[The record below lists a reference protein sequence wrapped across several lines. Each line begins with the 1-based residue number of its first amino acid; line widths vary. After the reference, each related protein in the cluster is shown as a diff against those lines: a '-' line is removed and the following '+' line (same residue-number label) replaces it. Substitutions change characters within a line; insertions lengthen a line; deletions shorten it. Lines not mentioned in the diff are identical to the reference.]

1 LASKLMAYPNLLD
14 FARIPNDAL
23 VALDWRPYHFAI
35 QPYHYLIRIIH
46 IVSMAGFFG
55 GIATLDLRLLGWWR
69 ALPVGPFVEQIVPWL
84 YVMFGVTFISGC
96 ALFFYD
102 PVHVGSHAYFT
113 LKLILTALG
122 IANAALFRSSGYLAT
137 LTGDA
142 SAAESAIF
150 RARVFGAL
158 SLALWF
164 GVVVCACL
172 NVEAAPRVLLR

>member
-1 LASKLMAYPNLLD
+1 MAYPNLLD
-14 FARIPNDAL
+14 FARIPTEAL

-35 QPYHYLIRIIH
+35 QPYHYLIRITH

-55 GIATLDLRLLGWWR
+55 GIAALDLRLLGWRR
-69 ALPVGPFVEQIVPWL
+69 ALPLRPFIEQIVPWL
-84 YVMFGVTFISGC
+84 YLTFGIAFISGC

-102 PVHVGSHAYFT
+102 PVHVGSHSYFT

-122 IANAALFRSSGYLAT
+122 VANAILFRRSGYLAT
-137 LTGDA
+137 LTGDPA
-142 SAAESAIF
+142 TAESAIVHV
-150 RARVFGAL
+150 RLFGAL
-158 SLALWF
+158 SLAIWI

>member
-1 LASKLMAYPNLLD
+1 MA
-14 FARIPNDAL
+14 A
-23 VALDWRPYHFAI
+23 
-35 QPYHYLIRIIH
+35 
-46 IVSMAGFFG
+46 FFG
-55 GIATLDLRLLGWWR
+55 GIAALDLRLLGWRR
-69 ALPVGPFVEQIVPWL
+69 ALPLRPLIEQIVPWL
-84 YVMFGVTFISGC
+84 YLTFGIAFISGC

-122 IANAALFRSSGYLAT
+122 VGNAALFRRGGYLAT

-142 SAAESAIF
+142 ATAESAIVH
-150 RARVFGAL
+150 ARFFGAL
-158 SLALWF
+158 SLALWI